1 MQKKPFGADLDFYDG
16 QWVIPY
22 ALLALSTLYWDIG
35 WTKLVLIVMFVIACF
50 HIMYEHRIVFGKK
63 EINKRRLFNLGG
75 FVGGILV
82 GLIMPVYS
90 AVTYAIFASQLKKD
104 GENQLLMVKRKT
116 YTRMFLILSFAVVI
130 HALQG
135 FMAADKIRA
144 GMQADRAQGQ
154 QTQEAVPGT
163 IR

>member
-16 QWVIPY
+16 QWVIPF

-35 WTKLVLIVMFVIACF
+35 WTKLVLIVMFVITCF

-63 EINKRRLFNLGG
+63 EINKRRLYNLGG
-75 FVGGILV
+75 FIAGVIV
-82 GLIMPVYS
+82 GLIMPVYA

-104 GENQLLMVKRKT
+104 GETQLLAVKKKT
-116 YTRMFLILSFAVVI
+116 YTRMFFILAFAVGI

-135 FMAADKIRA
+135 FVAADQIRA
-144 GMQADRAQGQ
+144 GMEAERQ
-154 QTQEAVPGT
+154 QTQGVPGT